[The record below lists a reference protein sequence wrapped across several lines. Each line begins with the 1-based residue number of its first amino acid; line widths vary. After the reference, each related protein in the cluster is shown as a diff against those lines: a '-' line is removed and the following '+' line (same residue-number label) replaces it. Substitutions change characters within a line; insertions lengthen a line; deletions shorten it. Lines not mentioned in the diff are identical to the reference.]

1 MYYNE
6 RYDKKIQIIGVLSVS
21 FKYVCIMYKT
31 NFMKQIIFLLISL
44 ICISA
49 TSSKQ
54 ESIVWKNLEIGL
66 DYAIVDASAKST
78 HADSKIDVLRINP
91 AYFSFE
97 LECMEQ
103 KKSGNKKI
111 DQICK
116 DNNLIAAI
124 NAGMFKLEGNF
135 QTCTGY
141 MKNGTYTNNA
151 TLNPSYKN
159 VFAFN
164 SKDTSKKSAALID
177 ITCQDWATAKNNYT
191 SFSQGIR
198 MVNCEGKATWQAS
211 EKKWS
216 MVLLGEDTS
225 GNILFIFCRSP
236 YKVLDFTNMLLQSEL
251 KIKRLMYLEGGPEAS
266 FYVNHSNA
274 SIQKMGSYET
284 GFNENNNNGVYWE
297 IPNVIGIKRK

>member
-1 MYYNE
+1 M
-6 RYDKKIQIIGVLSVS
+6 KKLIYFLLLIICVSATTS
-21 FKYVCIMYKT
+21 FK
-31 NFMKQIIFLLISL
+31 
-44 ICISA
+44 
-49 TSSKQ
+49 Q
-54 ESIVWKNLEIGL
+54 ETIVWKNLEQGL
-66 DYAIVDASAKST
+66 DYTSCNAPVRSS
-78 HADSKIDVLRINP
+78 HADSKIDVLRIDP
-91 AYFSFE
+91 VYFSFE

-103 KKSGNKKI
+103 KKSNSKKI
-111 DQICK
+111 DQIAK
-116 DNNLIAAI
+116 ENNLIACV

-141 MKNGTYTNNA
+141 LINGTYTNNA

-164 SKDTSKKSAALID
+164 SKDSSKKSAALVD

-198 MVNCEGKATWQAS
+198 MINCEGKATWQAS

-236 YKVLDFTNMLLQSEL
+236 YKVLDFTNMLLQSDL
-251 KIKRLMYLEGGPEAS
+251 QIKRLMYLEGGPEAS
-266 FYVNHSNA
+266 FFVNHPNA
-274 SIQKMGSYET
+274 NIHKMGSYET
-284 GFNENNNNGVYWE
+284 GFNENDNNTVFWE